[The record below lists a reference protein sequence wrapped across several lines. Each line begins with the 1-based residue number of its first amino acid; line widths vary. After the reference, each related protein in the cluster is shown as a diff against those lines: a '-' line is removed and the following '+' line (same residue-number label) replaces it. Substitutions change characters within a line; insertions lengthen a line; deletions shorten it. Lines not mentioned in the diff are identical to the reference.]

1 MSVAYAWNLITRTE
15 DTIKNYLSLYTTYI
29 SETET
34 RSWIDREAF

>member
-15 DTIKNYLSLYTTYI
+15 DTIKNYLLLLHDI